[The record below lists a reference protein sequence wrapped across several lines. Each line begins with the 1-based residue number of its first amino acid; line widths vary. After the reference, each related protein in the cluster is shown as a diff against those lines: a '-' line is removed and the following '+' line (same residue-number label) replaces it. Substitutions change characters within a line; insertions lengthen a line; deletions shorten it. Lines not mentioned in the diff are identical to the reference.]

1 MTKLFCIASNI
12 QTHSFEWIAYGD
24 DFPVK
29 CEENVV
35 ALSAFEIARMC
46 SQIFRSKSSK
56 HD

>member
-24 DFPVK
+24 DSPIK
-29 CEENVV
+29 CKESVV
-35 ALSAFEIARMC
+35 ALSAFEIAGMC
-46 SQIFRSKSSK
+46 SQIFRSESSK

>member
-29 CEENVV
+29 YEENVV
-35 ALSAFEIARMC
+35 ALSAFEIAGMC
-46 SQIFRSKSSK
+46 SQIFRSESSK

>member
-12 QTHSFEWIAYGD
+12 QTHSFEWIAYGN

-35 ALSAFEIARMC
+35 ALSAFEIAGMC
-46 SQIFRSKSSK
+46 SQIFRSGSSK